1 MSEFSEGM
9 AVGQSLGNNNNC
21 CYPMMPMMPM
31 YGGYGMGGFGM
42 GGFGYGNDW
51 WILLLLL
58 AGWGNNGW
66 GNGGNNQA
74 VGYELGKVA
83 TTNDVANGFSTS
95 TIMSTQRDLQLGQ
108 TQGFA
113 DVQQTLCQGFN
124 GVNQSLM
131 NGFHG
136 VDNAI
141 CNLGYQTQAG
151 VHALGTQLADCCCRV
166 ERGIDGIN
174 YNMATQACDLKNT
187 IYNSTRDIIDSNRCG
202 FDRIAG
208 MLTQQEMDR
217 LRAENQTLRFEK
229 SQSNQ
234 NAFFAANQD
243 AQTAE
248 LLRRLGRDCPTPA
261 YIVPNPNCCYN
272 NAGLFGFNGNG
283 CGSCCG

>member
-9 AVGQSLGNNNNC
+9 AVGQSLGGNNNNC

-31 YGGYGMGGFGM
+31 YGGYGMGGFG
-42 GGFGYGNDW
+42 YGNDW

-58 AGWGNNGW
+58 CGWGNNGW
-66 GNGGNNQA
+66 GNGGNNQM

-83 TTNDVANGFSTS
+83 TTNDVASGFSTS

-113 DVQQTLCQGFN
+113 DIQQTLCRGFS
-124 GVNQSLM
+124 GVNATVNQVG
-131 NGFHG
+131 NTINQG
-136 VDNAI
+136 I
-141 CNLGYQTQAG
+141 CNLGYTVQG
-151 VHALGTQLADCCCRV
+151 GFNDLGRQVSDCCCKI

-174 YNMATQACDLKNT
+174 YNMATQACDIKNA

-234 NAFFAANQD
+234 NTFFAANQD

-248 LLRRLGRDCPTPA
+248 LLRRLGRDCSSPA
-261 YIVPNPNCCYN
+261 YPVPNPNCCYN
-272 NAGLFGFNGNG
+272 NAGLFGFSGNG
-283 CGSCCG
+283 CNSCCG

>member
-9 AVGQSLGNNNNC
+9 AVGQSLGGNNNNC

-31 YGGYGMGGFGM
+31 YGGYGMGGFG
-42 GGFGYGNDW
+42 YGNDW

-58 AGWGNNGW
+58 CGWGNNGW
-66 GNGGNNQA
+66 GNGGSNNQM
-74 VGYELGKVA
+74 VGYELGRVA
-83 TTNDVANGFSTS
+83 TTNDVASGFNNSAVLSSLNDLKLGQSQGFS
-95 TIMSTQRDLQLGQ
+95 G
-108 TQGFA
+108 
-113 DVQQTLCQGFN
+113 VQQTLCQGFS
-124 GVNQSLM
+124 GVNQTVM

-141 CNLGYQTQAG
+141 CNLGYQTQAQFN
-151 VHALGTQLADCCCRV
+151 ALGHQISDCCCRV
-166 ERGIDGIN
+166 ERGIDGVN
-174 YNMATQACDLKNT
+174 YNLATQACDVKNA

-217 LRAENQTLRFEK
+217 LRAENQRLRFET
-229 SQSNQ
+229 SQENQ

-248 LLRRLGRDCPTPA
+248 LLRRLGRDCPTAA
-261 YIVPNPNCCYN
+261 YLVPNPNCCYN
-272 NAGLFGFNGNG
+272 PVAFNGG
-283 CGSCCG
+283 CGNTCCG